1 MIQTENFLEHI
12 RQTELQNFDKLTRF
26 YTRLT
31 LETTN
36 DFVGSKKV
44 TQDLTEK
51 MFKPDKYFKLYVL
64 IFGFI
69 IFVAVIKETFFKSNL
84 NIGGL
89 IFGYIFSAIL
99 IYTAIKQFYF
109 NKALNY
115 LITIDRTGIS
125 IDKRTFFWKDI
136 YETAILTKRE
146 GKYKTKYLIIAMN
159 DLTTY
164 EKFELT
170 QFIDLNFWGF
180 SPTLSKYIEYF
191 KPATKDKTTHNIGFV
206 ASWAGQS

>member
-1 MIQTENFLEHI
+1 MTQTDDFLERI
-12 RQTELQNFDKLTRF
+12 RQTEVQNFDKLTRF
-26 YTRLT
+26 FTGLT
-31 LETTN
+31 IETTN

-51 MFKPDKYFKLYVL
+51 IFKPDKYFKLAVL
-64 IFGFI
+64 TFGFI
-69 IFVAVIKETFFKSNL
+69 IVAVVVKETFIKSNASV
-84 NIGGL
+84 GGL
-89 IFGYIFSAIL
+89 IFGYIFSAII

-109 NKALNY
+109 DKALNY

-125 IDKRTFFWKDI
+125 IDEKTFPWKDI
-136 YETAILTKRE
+136 YETAILTKGG

-170 QFIDLNFWGF
+170 QFINLNFWGF
-180 SPTLSKYIEYF
+180 SSTLSKFIEYF
-191 KPATKDKTTHNIGFV
+191 KPAT
-206 ASWAGQS
+206 